1 VSDAYL
7 ILKWAHIVSSTV
19 LFGTGAGIAFFF
31 IRAQRAGDVRI
42 VAAVAKDVVLA
53 DFLFTALAVVTQP
66 VTGFA
71 LMWLGGYSWSL
82 PWLQMSVVLYALIGC
97 CWLPVVWLQIRMR
110 DLAVSAAANNADLG
124 ADYRRYY
131 KLWFALGW
139 PAFIGVLAVFYLMV
153 TKPVL

>member
-1 VSDAYL
+1 MSDAYL

-31 IRAQRAGDVRI
+31 VRAQRTRDVRVI
-42 VAAVAKDVVLA
+42 AAVSRDVVVA
-53 DFLFTALAVVTQP
+53 DFLFTAIAVVTQP
-66 VTGFA
+66 VTGLA
-71 LMWLGGYSWSL
+71 LMRLAGYSWSL
-82 PWLQMSVVLYALIGC
+82 AWLQLSALLYVLIGC

-110 DLAVSAAANNADLG
+110 DLAIAAAENDTHLG

-131 KLWFALGW
+131 RLWFVLGW

-153 TKPVL
+153 KKPLL